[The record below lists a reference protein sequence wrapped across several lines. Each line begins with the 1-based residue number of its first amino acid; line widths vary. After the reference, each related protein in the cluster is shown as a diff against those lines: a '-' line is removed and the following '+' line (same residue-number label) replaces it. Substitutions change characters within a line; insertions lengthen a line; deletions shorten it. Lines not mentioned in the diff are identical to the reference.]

1 MGRCSNASDSH
12 FVAAAVGFV
21 ADLELVLRDVMR
33 GNPNG
38 PCIEIEISLRSELLL
53 VDKRQ

>member
-38 PCIEIEISLRSELLL
+38 PGIEIESSLRSELLL
-53 VDKRQ
+53 VEKRQ